1 MPTITRHDL
10 ILALLLVAPI
20 IALGYLQYR
29 MNRYCHLPR
38 RATDVYGFRS
48 LREADYAPEGQTW
61 LRRFKLAS
69 ILLVPYWAVVFLLVR
84 TQ

>member
-1 MPTITRHDL
+1 MPVIALHNV

-20 IALGYLQYR
+20 TTLGYLQYK

-38 RATDVYGFRS
+38 RATNVYGFCS
-48 LREADYAPEGQTW
+48 LQEADYAPEGRPW

-69 ILLVPYWAVVFLLVR
+69 ILIAPYWVVVFLLLR
-84 TQ
+84 AL

>member
-1 MPTITRHDL
+1 MPVITLHNV

-20 IALGYLQYR
+20 TTLGYLQYK

-38 RATDVYGFRS
+38 RATNVYGFRS
-48 LREADYAPEGQTW
+48 FQEADYAPEGRPW

-69 ILLVPYWAVVFLLVR
+69 ILLVPYWVVVLLLVR
-84 TQ
+84 AL